1 VKNTAILLTLA
12 FVFTLT
18 ICGTASAAGNESYNL
33 GQAATQNAIADTQ
46 LGFTSAEGT
55 LIITNAGAAELN
67 GDSTEGGQQA
77 VVDTTAP
84 LNQDQQVTY
93 GKGNLVVLNK
103 PNDPLEYTFVT
114 KDNNVLL
121 AKKFQVNSDGTLTS
135 GATVYISENM
145 AESNWNT
152 IIAALGNNAFD
163 IVAIANLW
171 ANGAPSDLLKIAGTS
186 GVSEGLLTGYV
197 SSKSFY
203 ENFPLTS
210 SQQSYHV
217 MVSPGAGDDDVPMTI
232 LDVVPL
238 KWVGSGSSQVY
249 NYQALNNGDPN
260 ENIYIM
266 WNMDTKTGILALM
279 KHNADLLNQFTA
291 QTGITVNSGS
301 LSELKYM
308 TWLFAKMKTDP
319 ASLVTVE
326 KLATINKADFDYLW
340 GTAIIDPDDPTKTN
354 VIFNPSHGF
363 DKAYI
368 NNLPNYAHNYQYQ
381 NILPLNNYAS
391 MEIIGSQAAQIAQ
404 GLLGFDNGDSNLLV
418 ITSAGYSLLDNQGTL
433 GALDGIISVTGST
446 ISNLFSLKRGLWTP
460 LWFLFT
466 QKGANGEL
474 NSVLLQYNENTK
486 TLEVLPVVYDGVSY
500 DVFDIS
506 GANLA
511 GGSGSAGWDKSLA
524 VYNAYT
530 YNIPDSAQQDYY
542 LVSLANQWAHGMP
555 YSFLKS
561 AIGGGCPG
569 SGLTQG
575 YLIADYVKNISPLGA
590 NEAYIYLAVTAHCKE
605 QVIIDS
611 LGLSAAQGTYYTTG
625 LRYSTENSAAGIFV
639 RWNTATNTGEAML
652 LDLNTAII
660 NQLQPAN
667 SNYYKTM
674 YWAVW
679 YLDKAFPGKALYST
693 VQTAFTVVRTIP
705 LTQSDLSNMV
715 AAGGDPADF
724 IKNFVIPTP
733 TPTPT
738 PTPVTPGGNGQG
750 SSWGQQ
756 VSGFIAGFTS
766 NSALQSQGTSE
777 ANIAPG
783 LPITAASA
791 TTTVASTEPTSS
803 DSGLVFWILGALMV
817 AVAAIILYL
826 ARNTIADAVWGSERL
841 GK

>member
-1 VKNTAILLTLA
+1 MKKTAILLTLV

-18 ICGTASAAGNESYNL
+18 ICGAASAATESYNI
-33 GQAATQNAIADTQ
+33 GQEATQNAITDSQ
-46 LGFTSAEGT
+46 LGFSSANGT
-55 LIITNAGAAELN
+55 LVITNAGATELN
-67 GDSTEGGQQA
+67 GNSTEGGQQA
-77 VVDTTAP
+77 VVDTTATLTP
-84 LNQDQQVTY
+84 DQQVTY

-103 PNDPLEYTFVT
+103 PNDPLEFTFLT
-114 KDNNVLL
+114 KENNVLL
-121 AKKFQVNSDGTLTS
+121 AKRFYMNSDGTLTS
-135 GATVYISENM
+135 GATVYISDNM

-152 IIAALGNNAFD
+152 IIAALGKNAYD
-163 IVAIANLW
+163 IVGIANLW
-171 ANGAPSDLLKIAGTS
+171 AYGAPSDLLKVAGTS

-203 ENFPLTS
+203 ENFPLAS
-210 SQQSYHV
+210 SQQSYHA

-249 NYQALNNGDPN
+249 NYQALNNGNPN
-260 ENIYIM
+260 ENIYIL
-266 WNMDTKTGILALM
+266 WDRSSNSGILALM
-279 KHNADLLNQFTA
+279 KHNENLVNEFTA
-291 QTGITVNSGS
+291 QTGITVVSGG
-301 LSELKYM
+301 LSEIKYVL
-308 TWLFAKMKTDP
+308 WLFNKMKTDP
-319 ASLVTVE
+319 GSLVTVD

-340 GTAIIDPDDPTKTN
+340 GTAMIDPNDPTKTN
-354 VIFNPSHGF
+354 VIFNPGHGF

-368 NNLPNYAHNYQYQ
+368 NNLPNYAHSYQYQ
-381 NILPLNNYAS
+381 KILPLNNYAS
-391 MEIIGSQAAQIAQ
+391 METIGSQAAQIAQ
-404 GLLGFDNGDSNLLV
+404 GLLGFNNGDSNLLV

-474 NSVLLQYNENTK
+474 NSVLIQYNENTK

-530 YNIPDSAQQDYY
+530 YSIPDSAQQDYY
-542 LVSLANQWAHGMP
+542 LVSLTNQWAYGMP
-555 YSFLKS
+555 YAFLKS

-575 YLIADYVKNISPLGA
+575 FLIADFVKNSFPLGA
-590 NEAYIYLAVTAHCKE
+590 NEAYIYLAITAHCKE

-625 LRYSTENSAAGIFV
+625 LRYSTENSAAGIFM

-679 YLDKAFPGKALYST
+679 YLDQAFPGKALYGT
-693 VQTAFTVVRTIP
+693 VQTAFSVVRTIP

-715 AAGGDPADF
+715 AAGEDPADF

-733 TPTPT
+733 TPTPI
-738 PTPVTPGGNGQG
+738 PTPVIPGGNGQG
-750 SSWGQQ
+750 NSWGQQ
-756 VSGFIAGFTS
+756 LSGIIGGFA
-766 NSALQSQGTSE
+766 NSALVGPGTAP

-783 LPITAASA
+783 LPIPTGTGTAAA
-791 TTTVASTEPTSS
+791 GTEPAS
-803 DSGLVFWILGALMV
+803 DSGIIFWILGAIMV
-817 AVAAIILYL
+817 AVAAIVLYL
-826 ARNTIADAVWGSERL
+826 ARNSIAAAVWGSERL

>member
-1 VKNTAILLTLA
+1 MKKTVILLTL

-18 ICGTASAAGNESYNL
+18 ICGAASAATESYNV
-33 GQAATQNAIADTQ
+33 GQEATQNAIADPQ
-46 LGFTSAEGT
+46 LGFTSANGT
-55 LIITNAGAAELN
+55 LVITNAGTTELN
-67 GDSTEGGQQA
+67 GNSTEGGQQA
-77 VVDTTAP
+77 VVDTTATLTP
-84 LNQDQQVTY
+84 DQKVTY
-93 GKGNLVVLNK
+93 GKGNLVILNK
-103 PNDPLEYTFVT
+103 PNDPLEFTFVT
-114 KDNNVLL
+114 KENNVLL
-121 AKKFQVNSDGTLTS
+121 AKRFYMNSDGTLTS
-135 GATVYISENM
+135 GATVYISDNM

-152 IIAALGNNAFD
+152 IIAALDNNAFD
-163 IVAIANLW
+163 IVGIANLW
-171 ANGAPSDLLKIAGTS
+171 AQGAPSDLLKVAGTS

-203 ENFPLTS
+203 ENFPLAS
-210 SQQSYHV
+210 SQQSYHA

-249 NYQALNNGDPN
+249 NYQALNNGNPN

-266 WNMDTKTGILALM
+266 WDRSSNTGILALM
-279 KHNADLLNQFTA
+279 KHNENLVNEFTT
-291 QTGITVNSGS
+291 QTGITVVSGG
-301 LSELKYM
+301 LSEIKYVL
-308 TWLFAKMKTDP
+308 WLFNKMKTDP
-319 ASLVTVE
+319 GSLVTLD

-340 GTAIIDPDDPTKTN
+340 GTAVIDPNDPTKTN
-354 VIFNPSHGF
+354 VIFNPGHGF
-363 DKAYI
+363 DKAYL
-368 NNLPNYAHNYQYQ
+368 NNLPDYAHNYQYQ
-381 NILPLNNYAS
+381 NILPINNYAT
-391 MEIIGSQAAQIAQ
+391 METIGSQAAQMAQ
-404 GLLGFDNGDSNLLV
+404 GILGFNNRDSNLLV

-433 GALDGIISVTGST
+433 GALDGIISATGST
-446 ISNLFSLKRGLWTP
+446 VENLFSLKRGIWTP

-466 QKGANGEL
+466 KKGTNGEL
-474 NSVLLQYNENTK
+474 NSVLLQYNENTQ
-486 TLEVLPVVYDGVSY
+486 TLEVLPVVYNGVSY

-511 GGSGSAGWDKSLA
+511 GGSGSAGWNKSLA
-524 VYNAYT
+524 VFNAYT

-542 LVSLANQWAHGMP
+542 LVSLANQWAYGMP
-555 YSFLKS
+555 YAFLKS

-575 YLIADYVKNISPLGA
+575 YIIADYVKNNLPLSA
-590 NEAYIYLAVTAHCKE
+590 NDIYIYLAITAHCKE
-605 QVIIDS
+605 QVLIDS

-679 YLDKAFPGKALYST
+679 YLDQAFPGKALYGT
-693 VQTAFTVVRTIP
+693 VQTAFSVVRTIP

-715 AAGGDPADF
+715 AAGEDPADF

-733 TPTPT
+733 TPTP
-738 PTPVTPGGNGQG
+738 VIPGENGQG
-750 SSWGQQ
+750 NNWGQQ
-756 VSGFIAGFTS
+756 LSGFIGGFTS
-766 NSALQSQGTSE
+766 TSALQSQGTS

-783 LPITAASA
+783 LPIPAASTA
-791 TTTVASTEPTSS
+791 TTVTGIEPASS
-803 DSGLVFWILGALMV
+803 DSGIIFWILGALMV
-817 AVAAIILYL
+817 AVAAIVLYL
-826 ARNTIADAVWGSERL
+826 ARNTIAAAVWGSEKL